1 MFTRFTTTWKL
12 GFSASTNETFSTL
25 STAIGCR
32 HPWLSTIISTCRY
45 LKKRRLRVLL
55 STTKRE
61 FSSFPLFEKRQQGSQ
76 TTLYQESNNDSRRK
90 LNFSCLCRLLVS
102 LYVFNIYNFILPF
115 VKTYQYANNKLKNFQ
130 EIVWPTVH

>member
-32 HPWLSTIISTCRY
+32 HPWLSTIISSRY

-61 FSSFPLFEKRQQGSQ
+61 FSSFPLFEKRQDSQ
-76 TTLYQESNNDSRRK
+76 TTLYQESTIDSRRK